1 MLIRR
6 RASIQSNP
14 GPDLNAKLA
23 RASKSETSNGV
34 KGTVCIRGTLRRAAA
49 AATASGQYRIPD
61 GDGMYGD
68 QAMGTRPEGI
78 KLGG

>member
-1 MLIRR
+1 M
-6 RASIQSNP
+6 Q
-14 GPDLNAKLA
+14 
-23 RASKSETSNGV
+23 SETSNRV
-34 KGTVCIRGTLRRAAA
+34 KVCVYYTYVTYGAA
-49 AATASGQYRIPD
+49 AATASRQYRIPD

>member
-1 MLIRR
+1 MRP
-6 RASIQSNP
+6 SNP
-14 GPDLNAKLA
+14 IESGRGPDLNAKLA